1 MKQGVLRR
9 GKTLSAK
16 RRSDLLVYCLLLVFP
31 VVQFLV
37 FYVCVNFNSILL
49 AFKDYTPILSTD
61 GQIIGFEY
69 KMVGLKQFKSVIAD
83 IFGVNSELRVAI
95 KNSLFVYAIK
105 VAISTTLSLLFSYY
119 IFKKFVGS
127 EIFKVFLFIPSIV
140 SGLVM
145 CIIFANLVDRIYSQI
160 SFDMT
165 GEYAYGLLSREK
177 TRFATITFF
186 SIWASFGSG
195 ILMYTGT
202 MSRISPAILEA
213 GKIDGTNHLQEFIH
227 IIIPLSWST
236 ISTLLVVGM
245 VGVFTDQNSV
255 YSFYGASYPEPSV
268 LTLGYWTYRKT
279 QLAQLDEYPYLSA
292 FGLLET
298 LIIVPI
304 TLAVRWAFNRM
315 SWSDVEV

>member
-1 MKQGVLRR
+1 MKQSIIRR

-49 AFKDYTPILSTD
+49 AFKDYTPMLSAD

-69 KMVGLKQFKSVIAD
+69 VMVGLKQFKSVIAD
-83 IFGVNSELRVAI
+83 IFGVNPELRVAI
-95 KNSLFVYAIK
+95 KNSLIVYAIK
-105 VAISTTLSLLFSYY
+105 VPITTMLSLLFSYY
-119 IFKKFVGS
+119 IFKKFVAS

-140 SGLVM
+140 SSLVM

-165 GEYAYGLLSREK
+165 GEYAYGLLSQEK

-186 SIWASFGSG
+186 SIWASFGTC

-202 MSRISPAILEA
+202 MGRISPAILEA
-213 GKIDGTNHLQEFIH
+213 GKIDGINHLQEFIH

-236 ISTLLVVGM
+236 ISTILVVGI

-255 YSFYGASYPEPSV
+255 YSFYGTSYPEPSV

-292 FGLLET
+292 FGLLGT